1 MARLVPAIHVVQLE
15 KWKRFGAIL
24 RHLAAA
30 LDQIV
35 TILALSTAR
44 RSKPRDGD
52 SGKWAIY

>member
-1 MARLVPAIHVVQLE
+1 ME
-15 KWKRFGAIL
+15 KIC

-44 RSKPRDGD
+44 RSKARDGD
-52 SGKWAIY
+52 SGKWAIN